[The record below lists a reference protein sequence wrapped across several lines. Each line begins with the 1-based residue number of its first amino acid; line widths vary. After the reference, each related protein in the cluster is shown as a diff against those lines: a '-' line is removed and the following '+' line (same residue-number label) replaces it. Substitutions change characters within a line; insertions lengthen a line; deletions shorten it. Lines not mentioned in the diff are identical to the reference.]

1 MEFLISHAS
10 ISDPRARG
18 IQLSTIEREGGG
30 KKEFTP
36 RLKRRGEGGGGKNPT
51 EFLALSPASM
61 PGKRQKSGEGVPQ
74 PRFPH
79 SFVETLEEASM
90 FFCLPPLPFLILS
103 PSPLGAPARER
114 EKKFHSS
121 PVRAV
126 AAILSP
132 FKRLL

>member
-61 PGKRQKSGEGVPQ
+61 AGKRQKSGEG
-74 PRFPH
+74 
-79 SFVETLEEASM
+79 AS
-90 FFCLPPLPFLILS
+90 
-103 PSPLGAPARER
+103 
-114 EKKFHSS
+114 
-121 PVRAV
+121 V
-126 AAILSP
+126 
-132 FKRLL
+132 